1 MTDCPKPL
9 LLPPCILAEAHYLVC
24 HCLYHGMDAAQI
36 PSSCIPAC
44 IFSEMIVRACLAP
57 ACRAGFHDKVRG
69 LQARLNSMQ
78 GAIDRAN
85 VAIEA
90 KQRAEDDIRKDLEIA
105 RLEAENA
112 QAERV
117 GAVGF
122 WWAACSLQSAALCIS
137 SFACRWG

>member
-1 MTDCPKPL
+1 MAWTLHRSPAVPF
-9 LLPPCILAEAHYLVC
+9 
-24 HCLYHGMDAAQI
+24 
-36 PSSCIPAC
+36 SAC
-44 IFSEMIVRACLAP
+44 IVSEVLVKTCRPL

-122 WWAACSLQSAALCIS
+122 
-137 SFACRWG
+137 

>member
-1 MTDCPKPL
+1 
-9 LLPPCILAEAHYLVC
+9 
-24 HCLYHGMDAAQI
+24 
-36 PSSCIPAC
+36 
-44 IFSEMIVRACLAP
+44 
-57 ACRAGFHDKVRG
+57 
-69 LQARLNSMQ
+69 MQ

-122 WWAACSLQSAALCIS
+122 AWAACSLQSAARCIS
-137 SFACRWG
+137 SFTCHLGISCAARTACRQSK

>member
-1 MTDCPKPL
+1 
-9 LLPPCILAEAHYLVC
+9 
-24 HCLYHGMDAAQI
+24 MDAAKV
-36 PSSCIPAC
+36 PSSLVPAC
-44 IFSEMIVRACLAP
+44 LPSEVLVRTCLPRTP
-57 ACRAGFHDKVRG
+57 ACRASFHDKVRG

-117 GAVGF
+117 GPVG
-122 WWAACSLQSAALCIS
+122 L
-137 SFACRWG
+137 